1 MRHDVGTQESQ
12 MGDRRDQVVF
22 KKIYMQ
28 VKSDIDV
35 IGVML
40 TDYLMFL
47 DKISEASVCQKV
59 CEKAVSI
66 KEQKLKTEKPSLLG
80 KIQKG

>member
-1 MRHDVGTQESQ
+1 
-12 MGDRRDQVVF
+12 
-22 KKIYMQ
+22 MQ
-28 VKSDIDV
+28 VESDIDV

-40 TDYLMFL
+40 TDLMFL

-66 KEQKLKTEKPSLLG
+66 KEQKLKTEKASLLG
-80 KIQKG
+80 KISKG